1 VVARNGGG
9 AAAASGDGL
18 LWATATELGSRV
30 VGGGQLPP
38 MIEEVMG
45 VAAGT
50 AVGSGAVR
58 RQWRC
63 SDHGRRTER
72 SHQAEEELTAR
83 RRTGGR

>member
-1 VVARNGGG
+1 
-9 AAAASGDGL
+9 
-18 LWATATELGSRV
+18 
-30 VGGGQLPP
+30 

-58 RQWRC
+58 RQWCC

-72 SHQAEEELTAR
+72 SHQVEEELTAR

>member
-1 VVARNGGG
+1 
-9 AAAASGDGL
+9 
-18 LWATATELGSRV
+18 
-30 VGGGQLPP
+30 

-58 RQWRC
+58 RQWCC
-63 SDHGRRTER
+63 SDHGRQTER
-72 SHQAEEELTAR
+72 SHQVEEELTAR